1 MQPPPR
7 LAIAALTG
15 LLRADQSPFAPI
27 PNLQTEVVHD
37 GEGAPAL
44 GIEFATRRL
53 HNVSR
58 SKITAGAAWKSS
70 VTVMTNELLTAATQL
85 LEARAVM
92 QLTEDEWEALAQAVK
107 DETGQYIQWRI
118 DDELNTE

>member
-1 MQPPPR
+1 
-7 LAIAALTG
+7 
-15 LLRADQSPFAPI
+15 
-27 PNLQTEVVHD
+27 
-37 GEGAPAL
+37 
-44 GIEFATRRL
+44 
-53 HNVSR
+53 
-58 SKITAGAAWKSS
+58 
-70 VTVMTNELLTAATQL
+70 MTNELLTAATQL